1 MEQALQL
8 ALEWSKSNMPE
19 KAQIQ
24 VKRSAGR
31 PPLLLIDIPGERN
44 GNVLMN
50 GHLDKQ
56 PEMEGWDDD

>member
-19 KAQIQ
+19 KVQIQ

-31 PPLLLIDIPGERN
+31 TPLLLINIPGERK

-56 PEMEGWDDD
+56 PDMEG

>member
-8 ALEWSKSNMPE
+8 PLEWSKSNMPE

-31 PPLLLIDIPGERN
+31 TPLLLIDLPGK
-44 GNVLMN
+44 GTGMC
-50 GHLDKQ
+50 
-56 PEMEGWDDD
+56 

>member
-1 MEQALQL
+1 
-8 ALEWSKSNMPE
+8 MPE

-24 VKRSAGR
+24 IKRSAGHT
-31 PPLLLIDIPGERN
+31 PLLLIDIPGERN
-44 GNVLMN
+44 GNVLMY